1 MSSGGELDAQFRD
14 TALRLSLILEGEPV
28 TYYSV
33 GVPGT
38 APTSSAVTAVRGP
51 TSDIF
56 EPDSDEATGWFVAA
70 AEVAD
75 PQEGDYLI
83 DDGGERWNVERTSPQ
98 TGGGFYLTCV
108 KVKVN

>member
-14 TALRLSLILEGEPV
+14 TVLRLSHDLEGEAV

-33 GVPGT
+33 GDPGT
-38 APTSSAVTAVRGP
+38 SVASSSITATRGP

-70 AEVAD
+70 AEVAN
-75 PQEGDYLI
+75 PQEGDYLV

-98 TGGGFYLTCV
+98 TGGGFYLSTV
-108 KVKVN
+108 KHKVN